1 MGSDPKDQISDG
13 VGVGIGATPA
23 DGVTV
28 RGAHPD
34 HAFLAPCLAQAVGVV
49 DIGCPIAAPLIDG
62 LPGGGLNGEGHQV
75 VCC

>member
-1 MGSDPKDQISDG
+1 MGSDPEHQISDG

-23 DGVTV
+23 DGFT
-28 RGAHPD
+28 RGRAHPD
-34 HAFLAPCLAQAVGVV
+34 HALLTPCLAQAVGVV
-49 DIGCPIAAPLIDG
+49 DVGCPIAAPLIEG